1 MKKSMTIDF
10 FIAKLNIFCCFDII
24 TERKYAITFRKSPIN
39 TLYKLWCHHVNIKII
54 NDFIVTWLRGY

>member
-39 TLYKLWCHHVNIKII
+39 TL
-54 NDFIVTWLRGY
+54 